1 MDCGGMHCPGCGHGG
16 GKGVTALVII
26 VLIAAGIGA
35 AHRAIGQA
43 ATDVGH
49 VIVIMLE
56 VIAAVGGLAVASA
69 ITYGSVRAVKA
80 VRSSAWYQARVEA
93 RRAVPASSGPPV
105 LYSVR
110 TDRPAIAPV
119 RASLADT
126 SWQAEP
132 APGTVER

>member
-1 MDCGGMHCPGCGHGG
+1 MSKCSGLHCDGCGHGG
-16 GKGVTALVII
+16 GIGVTAIVII
-26 VLIAAGIGA
+26 VIAVIIGT

-80 VRSSAWYQARVEA
+80 VRASAWYQARVEA

-110 TDRPAIAPV
+110 TNQPAIAPV
-119 RASLADT
+119 RTSLADT
-126 SWQAEP
+126 SRQAEP

>member
-1 MDCGGMHCPGCGHGG
+1 MRCKGIHCDGCGHGG
-16 GKGVTALVII
+16 GIGVTAIVII
-26 VLIAAGIGA
+26 VIAVIIGA
-35 AHRAIGQA
+35 AHRAVGQA
-43 ATDVGH
+43 ASDVGH
-49 VIVIMLE
+49 VLLIAAE
-56 VIAAVGGLAVASA
+56 VIAGIAASA
-69 ITYGSVRAVKA
+69 LAGALAYAGYRAVRA

-110 TDRPAIAPV
+110 TNRPAIAPV

-126 SWQAEP
+126 SRQAEP